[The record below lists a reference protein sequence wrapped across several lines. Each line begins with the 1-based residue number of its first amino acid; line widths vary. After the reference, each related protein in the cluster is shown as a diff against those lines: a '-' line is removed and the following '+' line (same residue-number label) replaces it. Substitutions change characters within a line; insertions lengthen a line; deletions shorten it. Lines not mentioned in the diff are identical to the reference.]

1 MRCTRLRILAI
12 CALSVL
18 QLALLFQ
25 LSDTDYRSSTVPF
38 APFED
43 QNAPT
48 SNKSTIT
55 TPALLS
61 DYGNV
66 WTLDKEDCQSTA
78 RAPMVQNPLNMDDF
92 SFKAKYQA
100 SNIIAKAR
108 EMQSAEFSQ
117 ASFTHFRDDTRW
129 QECLSKAYHS
139 KILPSSAS
147 ETLSDGGSRIIHRFS
162 HSDMDVVIP
171 TARLTCVNP
180 MAIRN
185 LNYFQGPRRI
195 FIITPFDVSLCSIFE
210 EMAENVV
217 CIPESNFSSH
227 LSIENVTEMMPEE
240 LRAGKRRAGWYF
252 QQFIKLGVSQWIKD
266 LSAYYIVWD
275 GDFIPINGRPWVYQR
290 RNQTFL
296 STDLGIGGGNKN
308 IHLSMSCYKQTYKN
322 FFGNPGH
329 VAPDETSHVV
339 HQMVMSKKEVIH
351 MLVEMTA
358 RKTNYTGDSNILGP
372 PATVWAGAIIA
383 SVIESF
389 HLPIRHKR
397 KRCDKV
403 GFSEYH
409 SYASFV
415 HDVHGTAA
423 VCQNP
428 TIAFHRTWGPIMP
441 EQTKRSKDTV
451 GACCPTEEWL
461 CDKVQQLGEDI
472 TYVGVELGQTD
483 GADTCGWKSN
493 KSPIYP

>member
-1 MRCTRLRILAI
+1 MRCTKLQLLAI
-12 CALSVL
+12 CTLSIL
-18 QLALLFQ
+18 QLTFLFQ
-25 LSDTDYRSSTVPF
+25 LNDSGYRSSTLSF
-38 APFED
+38 APFEYH
-43 QNAPT
+43 NGRART
-48 SNKSTIT
+48 SESSNRKS
-55 TPALLS
+55 LLS
-61 DYGNV
+61 DYENV
-66 WTLDKEDCQSTA
+66 WTLDKEDCQSAA
-78 RAPMVQNPLNMDDF
+78 RAPMVKNPLEMDEN
-92 SFKAKYQA
+92 SFQPKHQA
-100 SNIIAKAR
+100 SSIIEKAQ
-108 EMQSAEFSQ
+108 EMQRAQYNRS
-117 ASFTHFRDDTRW
+117 SFTHFRNNTRW
-129 QECLSKAYHS
+129 QECLSEAYHS
-139 KILPSSAS
+139 KTPPSS
-147 ETLSDGGSRIIHRFS
+147 DGKSRLIHRFS

-171 TARLTCVNP
+171 TARLTCLNP

-210 EMAENVV
+210 AMAENIV
-217 CIPESNFSSH
+217 CIPESSFAGH
-227 LSIENVTEMMPEE
+227 LSVENVTEMIPEE
-240 LRAGKRRAGWYF
+240 LKAGKKRAGWYF
-252 QQFIKLGVSQWIKD
+252 QQFIKLGVSQWIDD
-266 LSAYYIVWD
+266 LSEYYIVWD

-290 RNQTFL
+290 SNQTFL
-296 STDLGIGGGNKN
+296 STDLGIGGGNNN
-308 IHLSMSCYKQTYKN
+308 IHLSMSCYKQTYMN

-339 HQMVMSKKEVIH
+339 HQMVMRKNEVIH

-358 RKTNYTGDSNILGP
+358 RKTNYTRDNNILGP

-383 SVIESF
+383 SVVESF

-415 HDVHGTAA
+415 HDIYGTAA

-428 TIAFHRTWGPIMP
+428 TIAFHRTWGPMMP
-441 EQTKRSKDTV
+441 QQTRRSKDTI

-483 GADTCGWKSN
+483 GVDTCGWKSN
-493 KSPIYP
+493 DSPIYP